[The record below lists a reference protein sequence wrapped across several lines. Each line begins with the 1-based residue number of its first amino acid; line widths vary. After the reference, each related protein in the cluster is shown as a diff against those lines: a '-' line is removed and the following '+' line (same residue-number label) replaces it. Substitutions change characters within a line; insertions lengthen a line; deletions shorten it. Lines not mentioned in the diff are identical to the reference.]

1 MRIEI
6 RIGIGNDLLNYS
18 IKKFNDKQL
27 IKT

>member
-18 IKKFNDKQL
+18 IEKFNDKQL
-27 IKT
+27 TKT